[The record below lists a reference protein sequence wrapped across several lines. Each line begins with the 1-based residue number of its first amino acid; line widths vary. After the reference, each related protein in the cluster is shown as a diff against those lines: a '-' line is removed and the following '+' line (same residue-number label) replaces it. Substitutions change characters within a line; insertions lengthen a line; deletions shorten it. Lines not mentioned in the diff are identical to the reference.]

1 MALPLVRTVRVLEQ
15 FVESPRACAYLPNR
29 LASLEVRV
37 ILDVTPSELD
47 LLLERG
53 WRRFGPIYFRP
64 ACAACT
70 ECVSLR
76 VRVDG
81 FAPSKSQ
88 RRAERACAALRR
100 VVGAPLVDEAR
111 LALYAKWHA
120 SREERRGWDPNPQDR
135 QRYALELAFPHPC
148 AREAAFYDDE
158 RGGTLVAVALFDQ
171 TPRALSAIFFYYDP
185 EYARLSPGTANV
197 VHLLR
202 EAAAT
207 GRPHV
212 YLGYRVAGC
221 ASLRYKAAFQP
232 HELLQGRPET
242 LEAPADWCASLG
254 RPSP

>member
-1 MALPLVRTVRVLEQ
+1 VRVLEQ

-29 LASLEVRV
+29 PASLDVRV

-64 ACAACT
+64 ACTACA

-76 VRVDG
+76 VLVDG
-81 FAPSKSQ
+81 FEPSKSQ
-88 RRAERACAALRR
+88 RRAERAYAGLRR
-100 VVGAPLVDEAR
+100 VVGTPLVDEAR

-120 SREERRGWDPNPQDR
+120 SREERRGWDPNPQNR

-171 TPRALSAIFFYYDP
+171 TPRALSAVFFYCDP
-185 EYARLSPGTANV
+185 AYARLSPGTANV

-221 ASLRYKAAFQP
+221 ASLRYKAAFRP

-242 LEAPADWCASLG
+242 LEAPADWRASRG
-254 RPSP
+254 TVSP